1 MTHWLYLPELAS
13 TGTTAVLE
21 EAEAVHAVRARR
33 LRAGDLVC
41 VFDGAGLTAAARI
54 SEVIKRPLEVH
65 LALEAQQHWAPPAVR
80 IHLTSALPKGDRQ
93 ATMLDMVTQLGI
105 TDFTPVSFERS
116 VSRVRAGSQD
126 RWRRVLIESC
136 KQSQR
141 PWMPLVHSP
150 MDLGE
155 WISCPTDDGVVNL
168 VAHKEGESRSA
179 VIEEN
184 LVGAKQVRLLV
195 GPEGGFSENEFARLD
210 RTQTT
215 MASLGEGVLRVEAA
229 AVALTALVT
238 RTLSDSRIGSQPDRG
253 SA

>member
-1 MTHWLYLPELAS
+1 MTHCIYLPELAS

-41 VFDGAGLTAAARI
+41 VFDGAGLTAGARI

-65 LALEAQQHWAPPAVR
+65 LALEAQQHWAPPAAR

-93 ATMLDMVTQLGI
+93 TTMLDMVTQLGI
-105 TDFTPVSFERS
+105 TDFTPVNFERS
-116 VSRVRAGSQD
+116 VSRTGTGSQD

-141 PWMPLVHSP
+141 PWMPLVHSSI
-150 MDLGE
+150 DLAE
-155 WISCPTDDGVVNL
+155 WISGPSDDGVVNL
-168 VAHKEGESRSA
+168 VACKEGESRSA

-195 GPEGGFSENEFARLD
+195 GPEGGFSENELARLD
-210 RTQTT
+210 HTQTT
-215 MASLGEGVLRVEAA
+215 MASLGEGVLRIEAA

-238 RTLSDSRIGSQPDRG
+238 RTLSDSRDRIPT
-253 SA
+253 